1 MNINTTNS
9 PLDLKPKC
17 KIVNIDLPKDKVIKT
32 IQDNLI
38 KGNDIAVGFLDT
50 EDNHIELKVPTS
62 QRHFWSPKMHVWIE
76 DERGKTSLSCVV
88 GPNKGIWNIFIL
100 FYFIAIVLTIIGI
113 ILGFIQKYNHETAY
127 YFWAVPIGLMFL
139 FGINLAARIG
149 QYWGKTQ
156 VSQLKSFLSM
166 CIDKKI

>member
-1 MNINTTNS
+1 MKIKENSS

-17 KIVNIDLPKDKVIKT
+17 KIVNIGIPQDVALKK

-38 KGNDIAVGFLDT
+38 KGNDIAVGFMDT
-50 EDNHIELKVPTS
+50 EDNHIELKVPAN
-62 QRHFWSPKMHVWIE
+62 QRHFWSPKMHIWIE
-76 DERGKTSLSCVV
+76 EEDGETSLSCVV

-100 FYFIAIVLTIIGI
+100 FYIIAIALTIIGI
-113 ILGFIQKYNHETAY
+113 ILGFYQKHNHETPY
-127 YFWAVPIGLMFL
+127 YFWAVPIGLFVL
-139 FGINLAARIG
+139 FGINTAARIG

-166 CIDKKI
+166 CIDQKI